1 MIAAPTFRETLLRA
15 KREARTIECVVLM
28 ADDSV
33 RMVIFGP
40 RGGWKFS
47 V

>member
-15 KREARTIECVVLM
+15 KRERVSILAVVLM
-28 ADDSV
+28 ADDSIRTV
-33 RMVIFGP
+33 EFGP
-40 RGGWKFS
+40 RGGWRF